1 MKARPLKKHERANKM
16 IIRFFYRVFSGFLLG
31 VSVFA
36 PGFSGSII
44 AIILGLYQ
52 DILRIISNP
61 FKDLKKNII
70 FCIPIGIGVAVSAVL
85 FVLTFKFLFET
96 YAKATY
102 LLFVGLVAGN
112 IPVIYTE
119 VKKVDFKKHY
129 LFGGIGAFV
138 AALALVLVAMRI
150 NPVSGAEGLSANWL
164 MLALG
169 GFAGGATALVPG
181 MSVSMVLIIMGLY
194 SQLIFTAEEL
204 LRMDFTNLIPFG
216 LFGLCAVAGLVLASR
231 GIKHIFKR
239 YPGFANT
246 AVLGFM
252 GGSLVGVLLE
262 SLQIN
267 DPGFNWFIG
276 SVMLA
281 VGLGLSML
289 FVVLGKVM
297 NKED

>member
-1 MKARPLKKHERANKM
+1 M
-16 IIRFFYRVFSGFLLG
+16 IKRFLFRILSGFLLG

-44 AIILGLYQ
+44 AIILGIYQ

-70 FCIPIGIGVAVSAVL
+70 FCIPIGIGVAISAVL

-112 IPVIYTE
+112 IPVIYSE

-129 LFGGIGAFV
+129 LFGGIGAFI
-138 AALALVLVAMRI
+138 AALALVLIAMRI
-150 NPVSGAEGLSANWL
+150 NPVSGVEGLTASL
-164 MLALG
+164 PMLAIG
-169 GFAGGATALVPG
+169 GFAGGMTALVPG

-194 SQLIFTAEEL
+194 SQLIFTAETL
-204 LRMDFTNLIPFG
+204 LRMDFTDLIPFG
-216 LFGLCAVAGLVLASR
+216 LFCLCAVAGLVFVSR
-231 GIKHIFKR
+231 GIKNIFKR

-246 AVLGFM
+246 TVLGFM
-252 GGSLVGVLLE
+252 CGSLIGVLIE
-262 SLQIN
+262 SLQIS
-267 DPGFNWFIG
+267 DASFNWFIG
-276 SVMLA
+276 GIML
-281 VGLGLSML
+281 VIGLGLSML
-289 FVVLGKVM
+289 FVVLGRVM
-297 NKED
+297 NKEE